1 MTQFDSVL
9 LDTGAAIKKKYTSLI
24 SNMGRAVA
32 LITLIVAAL
41 VTFTDIGFGDLRGEA
56 FTSNLLLMLIASYV
70 IYFSLE
76 NAGERL
82 GQESEEYTAAAKKQ
96 KELCRLVT
104 GDMIGSLRSF
114 IENYALE
121 ELEYRKKMRL
131 YSIGSSEDELK
142 AFLSG
147 ESVPRARRRKLKKIA
162 ALRPVRISAQSIL
175 SLSGRFNECEL
186 SDPGSGRLLRLIVSL
201 LPSTVCMCVTV
212 SVMLSVKSNLDA
224 AAVISGIMKL
234 VSLII
239 IGVRGY
245 SIGYF
250 YSKEGLVGWL
260 EAKHR
265 LLDAFLKKEG
275 KISDKAE

>member
-131 YSIGSSEDELK
+131 SS
-142 AFLSG
+142 
-147 ESVPRARRRKLKKIA
+147 
-162 ALRPVRISAQSIL
+162 
-175 SLSGRFNECEL
+175 
-186 SDPGSGRLLRLIVSL
+186 
-201 LPSTVCMCVTV
+201 
-212 SVMLSVKSNLDA
+212 
-224 AAVISGIMKL
+224 
-234 VSLII
+234 
-239 IGVRGY
+239 
-245 SIGYF
+245 
-250 YSKEGLVGWL
+250 
-260 EAKHR
+260 
-265 LLDAFLKKEG
+265 
-275 KISDKAE
+275 